1 MSGVQLAKEAVQ
13 DFKGDGVHPGRREP
27 LVAGSV
33 GPYGAF
39 LHDGSEY
46 SGSYE
51 ERMSKEE
58 LKAWHRPQVR
68 CLVSAGVDLLAME
81 TIPSLKEAEAL
92 VELLREFPSSHAW
105 LSFSCKDAQCISN
118 GRRFSEAVQLA
129 GRCKQLVAVGV
140 NCCDPVLVEPLL
152 ESAGPHRSPDLS
164 WVVYPNRGEEW
175 VQGAGWKTSE
185 SNVCVADL
193 SPKWRRQGAA
203 WIGGCC
209 RVSPADIA
217 AVRQQLHGSK

>member
-1 MSGVQLAKEAVQ
+1 
-13 DFKGDGVHPGRREP
+13 
-27 LVAGSV
+27 
-33 GPYGAF
+33 
-39 LHDGSEY
+39 
-46 SGSYE
+46 
-51 ERMSKEE
+51 
-58 LKAWHRPQVR
+58 
-68 CLVSAGVDLLAME
+68 ME

-92 VELLREFPSSHAW
+92 VELLREFPSSRAW

-185 SNVCVADL
+185 SKVCLADL
-193 SPKWRRQGAA
+193 SLKWRRQGAA

-217 AVRQQLHGSK
+217 AVRQQLHGST

>member
-1 MSGVQLAKEAVQ
+1 MDENPVILDGGLATELEAAGFQIQGDPLWSAKILHTNPQAVKEAHCRLAWEGFIQHLGLTPEQANQLLMSGVQLAKEAVQ
-13 DFKGDGVHPGRREP
+13 DFKGDGVHP
-27 LVAGSV
+27 
-33 GPYGAF
+33 
-39 LHDGSEY
+39 
-46 SGSYE
+46 
-51 ERMSKEE
+51 
-58 LKAWHRPQVR
+58 
-68 CLVSAGVDLLAME
+68 
-81 TIPSLKEAEAL
+81 
-92 VELLREFPSSHAW
+92 
-105 LSFSCKDAQCISN
+105 
-118 GRRFSEAVQLA
+118 EAVQLA

-185 SNVCVADL
+185 SKVCLADL
-193 SPKWRRQGAA
+193 SPKWRRQWAA

-217 AVRQQLHGSK
+217 AVRQQLHGST